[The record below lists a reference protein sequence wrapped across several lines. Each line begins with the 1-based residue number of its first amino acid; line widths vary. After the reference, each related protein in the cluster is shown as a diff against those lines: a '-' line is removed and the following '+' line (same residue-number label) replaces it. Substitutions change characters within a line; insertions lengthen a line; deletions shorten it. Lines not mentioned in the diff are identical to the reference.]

1 MSDGL
6 VQNSVISIIH
16 GREKSGNPA
25 LSQGNSIFF
34 FGGAKVMSL
43 QKIYTKELFSV
54 ASSLDL
60 LPKDLSSM
68 VNKN

>member
-1 MSDGL
+1 
-6 VQNSVISIIH
+6 
-16 GREKSGNPA
+16 
-25 LSQGNSIFF
+25 
-34 FGGAKVMSL
+34 MSL